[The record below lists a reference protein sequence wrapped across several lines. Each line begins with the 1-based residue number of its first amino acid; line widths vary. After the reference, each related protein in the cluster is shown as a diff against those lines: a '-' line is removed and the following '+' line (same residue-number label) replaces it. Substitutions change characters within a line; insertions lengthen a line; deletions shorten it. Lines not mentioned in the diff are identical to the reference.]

1 MPPGQGK
8 IWVPMPE
15 TEMYKKSVPRDTLVQ
30 KFGEATVARAEV
42 ATILN
47 ILFITGVVRP
57 SEFIDTMV
65 HHCNRIEDERR
76 AAARLD
82 EDRG

>member
-1 MPPGQGK
+1 MPDK

-15 TEMYKKSVPRDTLVQ
+15 SDMYRRSVSRDEIVG
-30 KFGEATVARAEV
+30 KYGEATVNRAEV
-42 ATILN
+42 AVILN
-47 ILFITGVVRP
+47 VLYVTGAMKP
-57 SEFIDTMV
+57 SEFIDMMV
-65 HHCNRIEDERR
+65 HQCRRIEDERR

>member
-1 MPPGQGK
+1 MPDK

-15 TEMYKKSVPRDTLVQ
+15 SDLYKKSVRRDDIVNQ
-30 KFGEATVARAEV
+30 YGEATVQRAEV

-47 ILFITGVVRP
+47 ILMITGTVKP
-57 SEFIDTMV
+57 QEFIDLMV
-65 HHCNRIEDERR
+65 RQCQRIDEERR
-76 AAARLD
+76 LAARLD